1 MNIKFRTNT
10 AISTNGLL
18 SLNIR
23 SESPFF
29 LPPVKKGR
37 LGGSGNPVFF
47 FLRSKRA
54 APTPATQF
62 FFFLRSKRA
71 APVLHRRMQ
80 RLPMLL
86 IVKPFYANDFILLML
101 QNTDVSLLTTISFP
115 AFATHDD
122 AIYERTKRRMI
133 RSDTLGT
140 LLKSCKFKFNLS
152 LLLMTDKYVYL
163 LRQIRK
169 TRLFKPKKCRKSRV
183 IGKFS
188 QIMPLHAVKSFYFR
202 PSYPRPLPHIDNHPA
217 DFFFRELEGTYGF
230 RRFIGDGFGSEV
242 NCSLRLNF
250 NFIFVKQIY

>member
-1 MNIKFRTNT
+1 M
-10 AISTNGLL
+10 
-18 SLNIR
+18 
-23 SESPFF
+23 
-29 LPPVKKGR
+29 
-37 LGGSGNPVFF
+37 
-47 FLRSKRA
+47 
-54 APTPATQF
+54 
-62 FFFLRSKRA
+62 
-71 APVLHRRMQ
+71 
-80 RLPMLL
+80 
-86 IVKPFYANDFILLML
+86 
-101 QNTDVSLLTTISFP
+101 SLLTTISFP

-140 LLKSCKFKFNLS
+140 LLKSCKFEFNLS

-202 PSYPRPLPHIDNHPA
+202 PFYPRPFLPHIVNHPA
-217 DFFFRELEGTYGF
+217 DFFFRELEGPYGF

-242 NCSLRLNF
+242 NCLLRLNF